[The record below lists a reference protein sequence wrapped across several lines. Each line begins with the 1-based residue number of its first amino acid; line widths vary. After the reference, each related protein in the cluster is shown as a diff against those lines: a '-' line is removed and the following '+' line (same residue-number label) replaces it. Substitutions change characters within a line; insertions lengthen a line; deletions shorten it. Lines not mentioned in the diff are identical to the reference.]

1 MFSHQIW
8 SQVFAMFLFLGLL
21 TAMFYVGWNVI
32 RIHLYIELEQDI
44 NTRVIIIYN
53 IHSRIFMARARP
65 YAKQF

>member
-44 NTRVIIIYN
+44 NTRVIIIYI
-53 IHSRIFMARARP
+53 IHSRIFMARTRP